1 MDLELVEH
9 LDFADALAGLY
20 LLAGR
25 HADEAE
31 LPADGGA
38 HHQVVQALARTFVL
52 LLFAV
57 AVVQQQV
64 AADDGDGRVVAQ
76 ALALQAGCLLLVA
89 VLVFGHLELG
99 LALDA
104 HAELFLLQFEALAQL
119 LQFVVGLQGLL
130 LQGEALL
137 FHFDFLFAVGDELL
151 FPLVTLVFDGA
162 QQVEVLQHE
171 DGVSLLHHVALLAYD
186 AAHAAR
192 LAGVDLD
199 GEDGL
204 HESFDVDILHE
215 LVVFHFGH
223 LQVLGVDT
231 QLARSG
237 REDDDVNQEG
247 GKDHS
252 ACQVVTVTDVPGFL
266 FEFDIHFI
274 D

>member
-1 MDLELVEH
+1 M
-9 LDFADALAGLY
+9 
-20 LLAGR
+20 
-25 HADEAE
+25 
-31 LPADGGA
+31 
-38 HHQVVQALARTFVL
+38 
-52 LLFAV
+52 
-57 AVVQQQV
+57 
-64 AADDGDGRVVAQ
+64 AQ
-76 ALALQAGCLLLVA
+76 ALALQAGSLLLVA
-89 VLVFGHLELG
+89 VFVFGHLKLG

-104 HAELFLLQFEALAQL
+104 HAELFFLQLEALAQL

-130 LQGEALL
+130 LQGKALL
-137 FHFDFLFAVGDELL
+137 FHLDFLFAVGDELL
-151 FPLVTLVFDGA
+151 FPLVTLVFDGT

-171 DGVSLLHHVALLAYD
+171 DGVALLHHVALLAHD

-204 HESFDVDILHE
+204 YESFDVNILHE

-223 LQVLGVDT
+223 LQAFGVDT

-266 FEFDIHFI
+266 FKFDIHNRMVFLYF
-274 D
+274 

>member
-1 MDLELVEH
+1 M
-9 LDFADALAGLY
+9 
-20 LLAGR
+20 LAGR

-31 LPADGGA
+31 LPADGGT
-38 HHQVVQALARTFVL
+38 HHQVVQALARTLVF
-52 LLFAV
+52 LLFTV

-76 ALALQAGCLLLVA
+76 ALALQAGCFLLIA

-119 LQFVVGLQGLL
+119 LQLVVGLQGLL

-151 FPLVTLVFDGA
+151 LPLVTLVFDGT
-162 QQVEVLQHE
+162 QQVEVLQHK
-171 DGVSLLHHVALLAYD
+171 DGVSLLHHVALLAYN

-215 LVVFHFGH
+215 LVVFHFSH
-223 LQVLGVDT
+223 LQALGVDA
-231 QLARSG
+231 QLARAS
-237 REDDDVNQEG
+237 RKDDDVDKEG
-247 GKDHS
+247 GKYHS
-252 ACQVVTVTDVPGFL
+252 ACQIVTVTDVPGFL
-266 FEFDIHFI
+266 FEFDIHRFLFYCLPQRTRSPTEFQFFY
-274 D
+274 